1 MSGYG
6 KSVWAANSRYYISGK
21 PVSISTSRFQTA
33 DTDKLREE
41 IDKYRRNNPSDYFKE
56 NIKLFIKA
64 NEYRLHDIKEEGS
77 IFIKELVSGF
87 SEEQIVLSF
96 SGGKDST
103 VTADLVAKSL
113 GNPSLM
119 HIFGDTTLK
128 KYVISITD

>member
-1 MSGYG
+1 MQCCRHG
-6 KSVWAANSRYYISGK
+6 NSRYYISGK